1 MGVDSDHPACYYV
14 CIYLVFFEG
23 FAHIMGVPDHDHLY
37 RIAEGQGGYFTTW
50 QAHQAG
56 FSDERLSYYAKS
68 GLFSRARWGIY
79 RLKRFPMSPFEDL
92 IIAWLRTGPDSTIS
106 HENALALYDLTDV
119 IPSEVHVTVP
129 RTASRR
135 RNGIR
140 LHTSHITPAE
150 ITTRDGL
157 PVTTVTRTI
166 ADVARSGLAEEH
178 VQQAIREALD
188 RGLTS
193 SKTLRNAAERYGG
206 RTRRLI
212 KKALSVGEK

>member
-1 MGVDSDHPACYYV
+1 
-14 CIYLVFFEG
+14 
-23 FAHIMGVPDHDHLY
+23 
-37 RIAEGQGGYFTTW
+37 
-50 QAHQAG
+50 
-56 FSDERLSYYAKS
+56 
-68 GLFSRARWGIY
+68 
-79 RLKRFPMSPFEDL
+79 MSPFEDL
-92 IIAWLRTGPDSTIS
+92 IVAWLRTGPDSTIS

-193 SKTLRNAAERYGG
+193 SKTLQKAAERYGG

-212 KKALSVGEK
+212 KKALSVAEK